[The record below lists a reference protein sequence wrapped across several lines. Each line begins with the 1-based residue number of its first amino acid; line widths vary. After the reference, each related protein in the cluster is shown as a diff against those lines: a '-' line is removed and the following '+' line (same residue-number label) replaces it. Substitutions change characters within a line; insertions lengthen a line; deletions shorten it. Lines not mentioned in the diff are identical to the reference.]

1 MKQSIFRNG
10 LCVGLLAVFLKSLT
24 ALGQMPDAG
33 GVNSAMIKL
42 FGDNPTFTAQADVRV
57 MNSNRV
63 VWLQMP
69 SVFACTDTK
78 FRVDVDMK
86 LIKSTQLQASTIN
99 TFTKLGM
106 DRVTSV
112 IRPDKKATYIIYPGA
127 QSYASMPLS
136 NEDAQVAGQKVEK
149 KLLGRETLDGH
160 ACAKNLSV
168 VKNSKGT
175 VLIQATTWNA
185 TDLKDFPIQIETKE
199 SGNTTVMHFQN
210 VNLAK
215 PDAKLFDL
223 PTGYK
228 QYSNPQDL
236 MTAALKKAAG
246 PAPPG
251 GAPSGSVKKK

>member
-10 LCVGLLAVFLKSLT
+10 LRLGLLAVFLNSLT
-24 ALGQMPDAG
+24 ALGQMADA

-42 FGDNPTFTAQADVRV
+42 FGDNASFTAQADVRV
-57 MNSNRV
+57 MNSNHV
-63 VWLQMP
+63 AWLQMP

-86 LIKSTQLQASTIN
+86 LIKSTQVQPSTIN
-99 TFTKLGM
+99 TFKQLGM

-136 NEDAQVAGQKVEK
+136 NEDAQVARQSVEK
-149 KLLGRETLDGH
+149 KPLGRETVDGH
-160 ACAKNLSV
+160 ACVKNLSTV
-168 VKNSKGT
+168 RNSKGA

-185 TDLKDFPIQIETKE
+185 ADLKDFPIQIETKE
-199 SGNTTVMHFQN
+199 NGNTTVMHFQN

-215 PDAKLFDL
+215 PDAKLFDV
-223 PTGYK
+223 PAGFK

-236 MTAALKKAAG
+236 LTAALKKAAG
-246 PAPPG
+246 ATQPG
-251 GAPSGSVKKK
+251 GAKKK

>member
-10 LCVGLLAVFLKSLT
+10 LRLGLLAVFLQSLT

-33 GVNSAMIKL
+33 VNSAMLKL

-63 VWLQMP
+63 TWLQMP
-69 SVFACTDTK
+69 SVFACTDSK

-86 LIKSTQLQASTIN
+86 LIKSTQVQPSTIN
-99 TFTKLGM
+99 TFKQLGM

-112 IRPDKKATYIIYPGA
+112 IRPDKQATYIIYPGA

-136 NEDAQVAGQKVEK
+136 KEDVQLASQHVEK
-149 KLLGRETLDGH
+149 KPLGRETVDGH
-160 ACAKNLSV
+160 ACVKNLSTV
-168 VKNSKGT
+168 RNSKGT
-175 VLIQATTWNA
+175 VLIQANTWNA
-185 TDLKDFPIQIETKE
+185 TDLKDFPIQIETRE
-199 SGNTTVMHFQN
+199 NGNTTVMHFQN

-215 PDAKLFDL
+215 PDAKLFDV
-223 PTGYK
+223 PAGFK

-236 MTAALKKAAG
+236 LTAALKKAVGAQ
-246 PAPPG
+246 PG
-251 GAPSGSVKKK
+251 AKKK

>member
-10 LCVGLLAVFLKSLT
+10 LRLVLLAVFLKSLT

-33 GVNSAMIKL
+33 GVNSAMIRL

-69 SVFACTDTK
+69 SVFACTDSK

-86 LIKSTQLQASTIN
+86 LIKSTQVQPSTIS

-112 IRPDKKATYIIYPGA
+112 IRPDKKATYIIYSGA
-127 QSYASMPLS
+127 QSYATMPLS
-136 NEDAQVAGQKVEK
+136 NEDAQLASQKVEK
-149 KLLGRETLDGH
+149 KLLGRETIDGH
-160 ACAKNLSV
+160 ACVKNLSI
-168 VKNSKGT
+168 VKNTKGA

-199 SGNTTVMHFQN
+199 NGNTTVMHFQN

-215 PDAKLFDL
+215 PDAKLFDV
-223 PTGYK
+223 PAGYK

-236 MTAALKKAAG
+236 LTAALKKAAG
-246 PAPPG
+246 TQPGAAQPG
-251 GAPSGSVKKK
+251 GSKKK